1 MTAAS
6 TATTASPTPPGRKA
20 ALILGAMSIPP
31 RNEYPRRTPTCSVK
45 GDVAACGGFDHMGN
59 LIRAQFRIVTKE
71 DRSVALAPICPNA
84 KHPDRATSVFL
95 LGVSW

>member
-1 MTAAS
+1 MRDS
-6 TATTASPTPPGRKA
+6 WNLWGSP
-20 ALILGAMSIPP
+20 SS
-31 RNEYPRRTPTCSVK
+31 NEYVAPVPSVIGGSQSERSVK
-45 GDVAACGGFDHMGN
+45 GDVAACEEFDHMGN